1 MMLEMFANASL
12 FAKMGILIAFAPVVG
27 AILYALKPSERRLAL
42 LRPLSLAALF
52 GGLSSFTAGVIAVL
66 QGIAATREGGQ
77 PVGWH
82 VVALG
87 TAECFVALFVAF
99 GCLTI
104 TWLLVTLG
112 LRRAT

>member
-1 MMLEMFANASL
+1 MLLEMFTHSGVL
-12 FAKMGILIAFAPVVG
+12 AKMGILIAFAPVVA
-27 AILYALKPSERRLAL
+27 AILYAIKPSERRLAL
-42 LRPLSLAALF
+42 LRPLALAALF
-52 GGLSSFTAGVIAVL
+52 AGLSGFTAGIMAVL
-66 QGIAATREGGQ
+66 QGISATGAIGDPDAWRL
-77 PVGWH
+77 
-82 VVALG
+82 VAMG